1 MPPLSIRCSGCKST
15 LRVRP
20 ELAGKKVK
28 CPKCGQLV
36 PVPKEEELVEVTAAD
51 EEELEEEQEEEG
63 RGRERKKSKYVPCP
77 RCGATG
83 ARKVKWT
90 FWGSF
95 YGPAMF
101 THVRCPECDYA
112 YNGRTGGSN
121 LIPAI
126 VFVAVPLIGIL
137 ALFGVI
143 IYIFVARGR
152 L

>member
-1 MPPLSIRCSGCKST
+1 MILSIRCPGCKTT
-15 LRVRP
+15 LRVRS
-20 ELAGKKVK
+20 ELAGKKVR
-28 CPKCGQLV
+28 CPKCGKVV
-36 PVPKEEELVEVTAAD
+36 PVPKEEEEELVPVTAAAEER
-51 EEELEEEQEEEG
+51 EEEEEE
-63 RGRERKKSKYVPCP
+63 RGARKRSKYVPCP
-77 RCGATG
+77 RCGAKG

-126 VFVAVPLIGIL
+126 VFVTVPLLGIL

-143 IYIFVARGR
+143 IYIFISRGR

>member
-1 MPPLSIRCSGCKST
+1 MPTSIRCPGCKTT

-36 PVPKEEELVEVTAAD
+36 PVPTEEEELVEVTAVEED
-51 EEELEEEQEEEG
+51 EREEEEEE
-63 RGRERKKSKYVPCP
+63 RPERKPSKYKPCP
-77 RCGATG
+77 RCGAGG

-90 FWGSF
+90 AWGSF

-126 VFVAVPLIGIL
+126 VFVAVPLMGIL
-137 ALFGVI
+137 ALIGVI
-143 IYIFVARGR
+143 IYIFIIRGR